1 MVDVVK
7 SWVNYFRDKPGDW
20 EITDLLDEDQEFVQ
34 HVLLAQKMLTT
45 IQTLDSMEAPL
56 NVRTPRPAIEFVENT
71 LNEWFEIVANIEK
84 DRRGSVPSLM
94 DRSLYE
100 PGDIDWNQ
108 GLTLRELHAWNPRDV
123 PIKEMMI
130 EHIGILNL
138 SKGVKKEEPLSGFL
152 NRILPVKFNLRVF
165 AMMIFSSDAW
175 DRENG
180 WMREE
185 LAVDGI
191 KLSDLRNNAYQ
202 TAAYAKEMMGMFDK
216 LYEFDR
222 GAGVSIGFPSDS
234 PKSAER
240 YVAQFV
246 GSLRNKE
253 LNGALFEMGFAGT
266 PSLKLGPLAAFTDEI
281 YLTKQG
287 LYFAMLENP
296 VIDGTKDFTE
306 KHMRFSKKE
315 REFLVTHIE
324 RHLPA
329 EWELM
334 LQVAEMI
341 RSGKD
346 RATSMLAEL
355 ISSRELGRDEASV
368 LRSGVVAR
376 MQEMMLVDRIR
387 SGTDIRFELTK
398 FGQKKLV
405 REIPQK

>member
-1 MVDVVK
+1 
-7 SWVNYFRDKPGDW
+7 
-20 EITDLLDEDQEFVQ
+20 
-34 HVLLAQKMLTT
+34 
-45 IQTLDSMEAPL
+45 
-56 NVRTPRPAIEFVENT
+56 
-71 LNEWFEIVANIEK
+71 
-84 DRRGSVPSLM
+84 
-94 DRSLYE
+94 
-100 PGDIDWNQ
+100 
-108 GLTLRELHAWNPRDV
+108 
-123 PIKEMMI
+123 
-130 EHIGILNL
+130 
-138 SKGVKKEEPLSGFL
+138 
-152 NRILPVKFNLRVF
+152 
-165 AMMIFSSDAW
+165 
-175 DRENG
+175 
-180 WMREE
+180 
-185 LAVDGI
+185 
-191 KLSDLRNNAYQ
+191 
-202 TAAYAKEMMGMFDK
+202 
-216 LYEFDR
+216 
-222 GAGVSIGFPSDS
+222 
-234 PKSAER
+234 
-240 YVAQFV
+240 
-246 GSLRNKE
+246 
-253 LNGALFEMGFAGT
+253 MGFAGT
-266 PSLKLGPLAAFTDEI
+266 PSLKLGPLAAFSDEI

-324 RHLPA
+324 KHLPA